1 MGGLLMAEAATA
13 RDIAGLSTDNTDQF
27 LTFSLSGEEYGVD
40 ILDVQEVKVWTS
52 VTQLPNTPPYVKGV
66 LNLRGTVVPVIDLRI
81 CFGIESIEYN
91 DTTVIV
97 VLKLKIGEQ
106 DRIVGLVVDAVS
118 DVLDIDKANIRST
131 SEFDL
136 TQNTES
142 ITGVATLENKM
153 VILLD
158 PSRLIGE
165 GELNTLAQSA
175 QSMKE
180 QAED

>member
-1 MGGLLMAEAATA
+1 MAQAAEAH
-13 RDIAGLSTDNTDQF
+13 DIAGMSSGNTDQF

-40 ILDVQEVKVWTS
+40 ILDVQEVKVWTN

-66 LNLRGTVVPVIDLRI
+66 LNLRGSVVPVIDLRI
-81 CFGIESIEYN
+81 CFGIESIDYN

-97 VLKLKIGEQ
+97 VLKLNIGNE

-118 DVLDIDKANIRST
+118 DVLDIDKDKIRST
-131 SEFDL
+131 NEFDL

-165 GELNTLAQSA
+165 GELSTLASSA
-175 QSMKE
+175 ESVKA
-180 QAED
+180 QAEVTEGT